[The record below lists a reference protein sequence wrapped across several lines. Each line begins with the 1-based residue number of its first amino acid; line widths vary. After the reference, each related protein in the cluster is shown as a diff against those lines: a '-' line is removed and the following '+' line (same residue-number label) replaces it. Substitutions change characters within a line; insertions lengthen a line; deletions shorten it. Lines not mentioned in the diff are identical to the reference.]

1 MALCWDIELVHEAH
15 PPQVGTSG
23 WGSLMSAK
31 LRSDTMT
38 RFRGRD
44 DMKPGRCTCFCS
56 GRTFCRMCG
65 SEGVGKMCVCVRVP
79 CSGDLKMFRIC
90 IQCTCDHNWSHMQNM
105 YYDVIH
111 MHTYI
116 HYTDIQHVF
125 YIIVSCIYV
134 YIYNYIHICIYIY
147 IYTYIYIYIY
157 MYIHTHSLYVVYAHH
172 LRSVAGVFEPLL
184 SLNFCQASETSS
196 LQRAI
201 SQVTDSFFVAV

>member
-90 IQCTCDHNWSHMQNM
+90 IQCTCDHNWSHMQNL

-134 YIYNYIHICIYIY
+134 YIYIYNYIHICIYIY
-147 IYTYIYIYIY
+147 IYIYIYICIYTHILY
-157 MYIHTHSLYVVYAHH
+157 M
-172 LRSVAGVFEPLL
+172 
-184 SLNFCQASETSS
+184 
-196 LQRAI
+196 
-201 SQVTDSFFVAV
+201 

>member
-90 IQCTCDHNWSHMQNM
+90 IQCTRDHNWSHMQNL

-116 HYTDIQHVF
+116 HYTDIQYTALYSMYFTLLFHV
-125 YIIVSCIYV
+125 YM
-134 YIYNYIHICIYIY
+134 
-147 IYTYIYIYIY
+147 YTYIYTHIIY
-157 MYIHTHSLYVVYAHH
+157 MQSMRIMFDLLLEITAAVQTKLPGFGDNFIPPTSHQPGNWLILCCYKWVIN
-172 LRSVAGVFEPLL
+172 GV
-184 SLNFCQASETSS
+184 
-196 LQRAI
+196 
-201 SQVTDSFFVAV
+201 